1 MSRELSVQELF
12 GSYNVLQY
20 ALVFQAG
27 NHLRKWE
34 SENSRVATDEEINS
48 ICRSVLNQQKI
59 IPSNEI
65 LRLLNL
71 SVTAFCSSDACETFC
86 NNYENRPDKS
96 FNDEDAQ
103 AVAKICDD
111 FVSNFL
117 KK

>member
-1 MSRELSVQELF
+1 MSVQELF

-20 ALVFQAG
+20 ALVFRAG
-27 NHLRKWE
+27 YLLRGVE
-34 SENSRVATDEEINS
+34 SENGRVATDEEINS
-48 ICRSVLNQQKI
+48 ICRAVLNHQEI
-59 IPSNEI
+59 TPSNEI
-65 LRLLNL
+65 LSVLNL

-86 NNYENRPDKS
+86 NNFENRPDKN